1 MTQTTMEQIEKLTR
15 KYAEESAALNEAVG
29 ALEAELEAV
38 KKARMKGIKALV
50 TRTADAKAALHGAL
64 ESAPDLFGKPK
75 TLTFSGVK
83 VGYQKGKGGLDWED
97 DDALVAKIEKV
108 YGEQAEDY
116 LLVEKQPSAKALEGL
131 EAAELKRLGVTVV
144 DTGEQVVIRHVDGAV
159 EKAVK
164 ALLKEKVEEA
174 LEG

>member
-1 MTQTTMEQIEKLTR
+1 M
-15 KYAEESAALNEAVG
+15 
-29 ALEAELEAV
+29 
-38 KKARMKGIKALV
+38 
-50 TRTADAKAALHGAL
+50 
-64 ESAPDLFGKPK
+64 
-75 TLTFSGVK
+75 
-83 VGYQKGKGGLDWED
+83 
-97 DDALVAKIEKV
+97 AKIEKV